1 MAKTKQYDD
10 LPKIPEKTAEQKARA
25 QEILDNLYEHYPNPH
40 CALNYRNPFELLCAT
55 ILSAQCTDVR
65 VNKTTPDLFEA
76 YPTPEAMAEAP
87 IQELE
92 ELVRSTGFYRNKA
105 KALKRS
111 AQAIVEKHGGD
122 VPQNIDDLLEFYG
135 VARKRAIVVLG
146 MLLGLT

>member
-10 LPKIPEKTAEQKARA
+10 LPKLPEKTEEQKARA
-25 QEILDNLYEHYPNPH
+25 QEILDKLYEHYPNPH
-40 CALNYRNPFELLCAT
+40 CALDYRNPFELLCAT

-76 YPTPEAMAEAP
+76 YPTPEAMARAP

-105 KALKRS
+105 KALKQS
-111 AQAIVEKHGGD
+111 AQAIVK
-122 VPQNIDDLLEFYG
+122 NRF
-135 VARKRAIVVLG
+135 
-146 MLLGLT
+146 